1 MKDTLENKVQSVSY
15 LIEQKCLLCNTQ
27 TGCLRGQS
35 IFTHTFFKC
44 YLFRFTHLML
54 IFSLLSPTPTLMGEP
69 H

>member
-27 TGCLRGQS
+27 TGRLRGQS
-35 IFTHTFFKC
+35 IFTHTFSNV
-44 YLFRFTHLML
+44 T
-54 IFSLLSPTPTLMGEP
+54 FSVLHILCSFSACCLLRR